1 MRLIQAG
8 VAYQIRETFESAL
21 AFSEQVLIGLG
32 VEPEEAR
39 EGIEDARRRD
49 EERLTLQLTGG
60 IQAGRAL
67 MRGNAP
73 TPQPAPYVKP
83 RREGRLLNEDEVE
96 KAGA

>member
-1 MRLIQAG
+1 
-8 VAYQIRETFESAL
+8 
-21 AFSEQVLIGLG
+21 

-39 EGIEDARRRD
+39 ESIEDARRRD